1 VSPAVPKERA
11 PRASSQ
17 ARAKATPRAKA
28 APIDPGVLTSVLM
41 LPVRHHSPRAA
52 AFVRAELDRA
62 RPAVVLIE
70 GPGDTGALIPAL
82 VDGETRPPV
91 AILGYRTDGATQSV
105 LWPFAAYS
113 PEYVALV
120 WAAEHGVPARF
131 IDIDVGTALA
141 MAVARRR
148 VDPDGAG
155 IPGGVLPVRGD
166 GNGHGDG
173 NGDGHGDGDGDGHGD
188 GDRDRD
194 RHGDGH
200 LPIDARIA
208 GRVGLRHFDEA
219 WDALVEAPAHGAD
232 DVRALLLAYA
242 DLLRAERDRDD
253 RGREAVMARHI
264 AAAAAEHGAANV
276 AVLVGAAHAAAF
288 LAGDVDPD
296 AEAELP
302 APAACASTVIPYSFP
317 RLSEQLGYGAGNR
330 APRFYQRAHD
340 AGGDL
345 GRASLETLID
355 LGEHLRLRG
364 FAVSLADALE
374 AWRLA
379 VMLAQ
384 IRGKVAPT
392 LDEVREAATATL
404 GRGDGRIVDDALT
417 SAAIGHAVGR
427 VTAKVAPSSL
437 AEEFWREVRAR
448 RLPASDRAEDFALT
462 LNDDVQIAT
471 SVFLHR
477 LRVATIPY
485 AAFAGAGRGRRGPG
499 LDDEVGGLA
508 ALGRVREQW
517 TAQWT
522 PATDVALVEA
532 IVLGS
537 SLEEVTGRILDRRL
551 AAARTTGEHADVL
564 LEAVV
569 TVCPDL
575 VGRALAACDA
585 SAAHDD
591 DLPSLARASAA
602 LSSLVS
608 YGTSR
613 GGPAVAG
620 AAVADLLATTFD
632 RAVLRLPAA
641 AAASGDGIRPVLT
654 ALRALH
660 EVALAQP
667 LVDRDAW
674 LAAARAT
681 SADFAIAPEAAGLA
695 TGLLYLAQAMSD
707 DEVATAVALRL
718 SAGNP
723 PEAAAGFLGG
733 FLQVNALVLVKSRPV
748 VAALD
753 AYLCAIPAESFRDA
767 LPVLR
772 RALGDLGATERRYL
786 VENVIAIR
794 GIGEAARA
802 AARVIDEKDRD
813 ALRAL
818 DADLAGALGDLDDL
832 L

>member
-1 VSPAVPKERA
+1 VSPAA
-11 PRASSQ
+11 PRKP
-17 ARAKATPRAKA
+17 RPAKVRA
-28 APIDPGVLTSVLM
+28 APIDPGLLASVLM

-70 GPGDTGALIPAL
+70 GPGDTGGLIGAL

-91 AILGYRTDGATQSV
+91 AILGYRTDGTTQSV

-120 WAAEHGVPARF
+120 WAAQHGVPARF

-155 IPGGVLPVRGD
+155 IPGGVQPVAE
-166 GNGHGDG
+166 
-173 NGDGHGDGDGDGHGD
+173 
-188 GDRDRD
+188 
-194 RHGDGH
+194 GDGH

-208 GRVGLRHFDEA
+208 ARVGLRSFDEA
-219 WDALVEAPAHGAD
+219 WDALVEAPAHDAA
-232 DVRALLLAYA
+232 DVRGLLLAYA
-242 DLLRAERDRDD
+242 ELLRAERDRDD
-253 RGREAVMARHI
+253 RGREAVMVRHI
-264 AAAAAEHGAANV
+264 AAAAAEVGAPNV

-288 LAGDVDPD
+288 LAGDVDLGN
-296 AEAELP
+296 EATLP
-302 APAACASTVIPYSFP
+302 AAVASAATVIPYSFP

-384 IRGKVAPT
+384 VRAKVAPT
-392 LDEVREAATATL
+392 LDEVREAATATM
-404 GRGDGRIVDDALT
+404 GRGDRRVVDDALT
-417 SAAIGHAVGR
+417 SSAIGHAVGR
-427 VTAKVAPSSL
+427 VTAKVGPSSL

-448 RLPASDRAEDFALT
+448 RLPASDRAEDFGLT
-462 LNDDVQIAT
+462 LNDVVQIAT

-477 LRVATIPY
+477 LRVAGIPY
-485 AAFAGAGRGRRGPG
+485 AAFAGAGRNRGRALPG
-499 LDDEVGGLA
+499 IDDEAGGLA

-551 AAARTTGEHADVL
+551 DQARTTGACADVL

-569 TVCPDL
+569 TVCPAL
-575 VGRALAACDA
+575 AVRALAACDA
-585 SAAHDD
+585 CAVHDD

-613 GGPAVAG
+613 GGTAVA
-620 AAVADLLATTFD
+620 ASAVGDLLATTFD

-641 AAASGDGIRPVLT
+641 AAAAGDAVPPVLT
-654 ALRALH
+654 ALRGLH
-660 EVALAQP
+660 EVAMAQP
-667 LVDRDAW
+667 RVDREAW

-681 SADFAIAPEAAGLA
+681 SADFAIAAEAAGLA
-695 TGLLYLAQAMSD
+695 TGLLYLAQAASD
-707 DEVATAVALRL
+707 DEVATAVSLRL
-718 SAGNP
+718 SPGNP
-723 PEAAAGFLGG
+723 PAAAAGFLAG

-753 AYLCAIPAESFRDA
+753 AYLCSIPGDSFADA

-786 VENVIAIR
+786 IENVVALR
-794 GIGEAARA
+794 GIGEKARA
-802 AARVIDEKDRD
+802 AARVIDEKDKD